1 MANILNNVRNLFSP
15 AELIPSGT
23 YHYISPQDDP
33 RNYRLHLRVEADGS
47 GVLIINASTILHLNQ
62 TAAEYSYYL
71 VQNLTPDE
79 AATKMAKRYDTSPE
93 QAKKDY
99 QELIDRIQ
107 VLINTPDLDPVTF
120 LGFDRKIPF
129 SGHIP
134 APYRLD
140 CAVTY
145 RLPAQTDP
153 ESAPIDRVDEELD
166 TDEWLKLIDKAMDV
180 GIPHLVFTGGEPT
193 LRSDLVDL
201 LVRAEEN
208 NQVTGLI
215 TNGLNFTDQAYLDS
229 LLVTGLDHLMMIFHP
244 ENDQSWL
251 ALENLLAAD
260 LFVAVHLTIS
270 KDNVEKI
277 SGLVERLGDMGVRAI
292 SLTTSDP
299 ELEEALQ
306 HVRDRI
312 SELDLEL
319 VWNLPVPYSASNPV
333 ALETDQSEEKEGSG
347 RAWLYIEPDGDVLPA
362 QGINRV
368 LGNIIKDDWDH
379 IWMKAHSGQ

>member
-1 MANILNNVRNLFSP
+1 MANILNSVRNLFTP

-33 RNYRLHLRVEADGS
+33 RNYRLHLRIEGDGS

-62 TAAEYSYYL
+62 TAAEYAYYL
-71 VQNLTPDE
+71 VNNLSPDD
-79 AATKMAKRYDTSPE
+79 AAVKMSKRYEISLE

-107 VLINTPDLDPVTF
+107 VLIATPDLDPVTF
-120 LGFDRKIPF
+120 LGFERMVPF
-129 SGHIP
+129 SGYISS
-134 APYRLD
+134 PYRVD

-145 RLPAQTDP
+145 QLPVETDP
-153 ESAPIDRVDEELD
+153 EAAPIDRIDKELD
-166 TDEWLKLIDKAMDV
+166 SAEWLKLIDKAQEV

-193 LRSDLVDL
+193 LRDDLADL
-201 LVRAEEN
+201 LMRAEEN
-208 NQVTGLI
+208 NQVTGLL
-215 TNGLNFTDQAYLDS
+215 TNGLKFTDQEYLNS

-244 ENDQSWL
+244 ENDRTWM

-260 LFVAVHLTIS
+260 LFVAIHLTIREE
-270 KDNVEKI
+270 NFEEI
-277 SGLVERLGDMGVRAI
+277 SNLIQRLCDMGVKAI
-292 SLTTSDP
+292 SLTTTDP
-299 ELEEALQ
+299 AFDASLQ
-306 HVRDRI
+306 HARDLV
-312 SELDLEL
+312 SDLGLDL

-333 ALETDQSEEKEGSG
+333 ALETDHSEELEGSG

-368 LGNIIKDDWDH
+368 LGNILTDDWEQ
-379 IWMKAHSGQ
+379 IWMKAHAG